1 MLSIYYSVNWATRQ
15 SVAVIKRVKQVKLSI
30 TGDELTLYRNVLLMT
45 LAMVLVG
52 CDGATPSVE
61 NGMVLEGK
69 TMGTV
74 WRVSLSGVESARRA
88 GLQQAIQQQLDAD
101 DHQISTWKSDSVLSR
116 FNQYQGSEPQPVSA
130 DMADIVTEALRIGQ
144 KTDGEMDITVG
155 PLVNLWGF
163 GPTKVPTHTP
173 SDAEIAAAKAKIGL
187 QHLRVI
193 QGVSGQWLQK
203 DLPGLYVDLSTMGE
217 GYATDHLARLME
229 REGITNYLVSVGGAV
244 LSRGQNPSGNAW
256 RVAIQKPT
264 DRENAVQALVDLQ
277 GHGIST
283 SGSYRN
289 YYELDG
295 KRLSHII
302 DPATGRPIEHRLV
315 SATVIAT
322 TALEADGW
330 DTGLMVLGEKRA
342 QALALREHLAV
353 YLITKEADGFHS
365 WMSPQFRN
373 FIIENPQK

>member
-1 MLSIYYSVNWATRQ
+1 MRYRNIPLLIAAAWGLSGCDNSVPRQ
-15 SVAVIKRVKQVKLSI
+15 S
-30 TGDELTLYRNVLLMT
+30 
-45 LAMVLVG
+45 
-52 CDGATPSVE
+52 
-61 NGMVLEGK
+61 MVLEGK

-74 WRVSLSGVESARRA
+74 WRVTLADVDATRKA
-88 GLQQAIQQQLDAD
+88 ALQQAIQQQLDAD
-101 DHQISTWKSDSVLSR
+101 DQTLSTWKPDSVLSR
-116 FNQYQGSEPQPVSA
+116 FNRYQGTAPQPVSA
-130 DMADIVTEALRIGQ
+130 DMADIVTEALRIGA
-144 KTDGEMDITVG
+144 KTAGAMDITVG

-163 GPTKVPTHTP
+163 GPTRAPAHIPT
-173 SDAEIAAAKAKIGL
+173 DAEIAAARAQTGL
-187 QHLRVI
+187 QHLHVI
-193 QGVSGQWLQK
+193 QAAEGQWLQK

-229 REGITNYLVSVGGAV
+229 REGINNYLVSVGGAV
-244 LSRGQNPSGNAW
+244 LSRGQNAQGQRW

-264 DRENAVQALVDLQ
+264 DSENAVQARVDLQ

-302 DPATGRPIEHRLV
+302 DPATGRPIEHKLV

-330 DTGLMVLGEKRA
+330 DTGLMVLGTEKA
-342 QALALREHLAV
+342 KTLALQQHLAV
-353 YLITKEADGFHS
+353 YLISKEGDKFVS
-365 WMSPQFRN
+365 WMSPQFSA
-373 FIIENPQK
+373 FLIDDKEK

>member
-1 MLSIYYSVNWATRQ
+1 MFFKNILLTGVLALMLS
-15 SVAVIKRVKQVKLSI
+15 
-30 TGDELTLYRNVLLMT
+30 
-45 LAMVLVG
+45 G
-52 CDGATPSVE
+52 CEPNDAPPPL
-61 NGMVLEGK
+61 VLEGK

-74 WRVSLSGVESARRA
+74 WRVSLAGVDPQRKAD
-88 GLQQAIQQQLDAD
+88 LQQKIQQQLDRD
-101 DHQISTWKSDSVLSR
+101 DQTLSTWKADSVLSR
-116 FNQYQGSEPQPVSA
+116 FNQYQGSAPQPVSA
-130 DMADIVTEALRIGQ
+130 DMADIVTMALRIGQ
-144 KTDGEMDITVG
+144 KTGGAMDITVG

-163 GPTKVPTHTP
+163 GPTKQPAHTP
-173 SDAEIAAAKAKIGL
+173 SDAEIAAARALTGL

-193 QGVSGQWLQK
+193 QGAEGQWLQK

-229 REGITNYLVSVGGAV
+229 QQGITQYLVSVGGAV
-244 LSRGQNPSGNAW
+244 LSRGENGQQPW

-264 DRENAVQALVDLQ
+264 DRENVAEARVNLQ

-295 KRLSHII
+295 KRISHVI
-302 DPATGRPIEHRLV
+302 DPATGRPITHNLV

-330 DTGLMVLGEKRA
+330 DTGLMVLGPERA
-342 QALALREHLAV
+342 KALALKAHLAV
-353 YLITKEADGFHS
+353 YLITREGNGFSH
-365 WMSPQFRN
+365 WMSPQFKT
-373 FIIENPQK
+373 FLIDQH